1 MHIYPRACFSPIQNP
16 SPPPSRPP
24 STPNGCAVDIF
35 LLLPTTRPCSIIR
48 WKKDRFFFYLNGQFP
63 TCAPIYPLTPISTC
77 TRALGVISQELGT
90 SKLFMALV
98 GTLCITVSVLFAFRK
113 PYLNCVEITKRRSL
127 SRHNDPS
134 TGATTNGSS
143 K

>member
-1 MHIYPRACFSPIQNP
+1 MIPFRSGDDGRKHLPQQFPHLP
-16 SPPPSRPP
+16 SPSLRPP
-24 STPNGCAVDIF
+24 SA
-35 LLLPTTRPCSIIR
+35 LP
-48 WKKDRFFFYLNGQFP
+48 K
-63 TCAPIYPLTPISTC
+63 
-77 TRALGVISQELGT
+77 GVISQELGT

-98 GTLCITVSVLFAFRK
+98 GTLTITVGVLFAFRK

-134 TGATTNGSS
+134 AGSTANGSA